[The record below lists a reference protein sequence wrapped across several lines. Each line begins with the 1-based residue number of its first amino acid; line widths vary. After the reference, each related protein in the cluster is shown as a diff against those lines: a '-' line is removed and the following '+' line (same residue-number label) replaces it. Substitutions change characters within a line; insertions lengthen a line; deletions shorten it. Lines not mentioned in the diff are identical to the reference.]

1 MSEALI
7 VLLCGV
13 GGVIVGIPFAVGC
26 IVLYAGIQ
34 DEIEFLRSDL
44 DAWLTAQREAPSAVQ
59 ENQAFASRAASGTSG
74 SPSPA
79 SGTRVQLESGIGPEL
94 RPRLPRGGT
103 KRTEKRT
110 SSLHLVK

>member
-34 DEIEFLRSDL
+34 DEIENAR
-44 DAWLTAQREAPSAVQ
+44 WKR
-59 ENQAFASRAASGTSG
+59 
-74 SPSPA
+74 
-79 SGTRVQLESGIGPEL
+79 
-94 RPRLPRGGT
+94 RLGADKEG
-103 KRTEKRT
+103 
-110 SSLHLVK
+110 